1 MLQAE
6 AHLPISPRSWLFST
20 SNNQII
26 VSSVYSAN
34 WTGLLR
40 KLEVRIEGKGERK
53 YERNYLHARRTL
65 DVSLCTLDVSLTVDT
80 SVFSQ
85 KWHFVMVFETFS
97 DFSGLY

>member
-1 MLQAE
+1 M
-6 AHLPISPRSWLFST
+6 
-20 SNNQII
+20 
-26 VSSVYSAN
+26 
-34 WTGLLR
+34 
-40 KLEVRIEGKGERK
+40 RIEGKGERK

-97 DFSGLY
+97 DFSVLAYTSVLSDLSMNIVNVTKYSEMIFLLH